1 MTTELDDL
9 KKKYKDFINIETPET
24 WFQFS
29 LPSLNRL
36 VGKGIKGGTILQ
48 LLGDKSTGKTSL
60 ALDLVANAQKEYTC
74 AYIDFERTYDIEYAR
89 FLGVDTD
96 SLILVKPDTAETGFM
111 IAEKLIEADIKLIVI
126 DSIAA
131 PVSNNEIE
139 KDVTDNERMAGT
151 AGLIT
156 RFLKRMIPKLDNSG
170 ALLILINQ
178 NRANISTMS
187 RKESKPF
194 GARFIQYAASTTIEL
209 ARIKNGD
216 DESIVQAYT
225 EKNKTGGKERSK
237 CEIVMTY
244 GKGFDVAVDVIN
256 LAIEFHL
263 TERKGAW
270 YNTSV
275 NGIDYKAQGMEQ
287 AKELFPIEQLKA
299 LVLAKLKE

>member
-1 MTTELDDL
+1 MSQLDDL
-9 KKKYKDFINIETPET
+9 KKQYKAFINPVVPET
-24 WFQFS
+24 NFTFS

-36 VGKGIKGGTILQ
+36 VGGSVRGGRILQ

-60 ALDLVANAQKEYTC
+60 ALDLVMNAQRDSKVC
-74 AYIDFERTYDIEYAR
+74 AYIDFERTYDQEYAR

-96 SLILVKPDTAETGFM
+96 TLILVKPDTAETGFM
-111 IAEKLIEADIKLIVI
+111 IAEKLIEADVSLIVI

-170 ALLILINQ
+170 ALLVLINQ

-194 GARFIQYAASTTIEL
+194 GARFIQYAASITIEL
-209 ARIKNGD
+209 SRIKNGD
-216 DESIVQAYT
+216 DESIVKAFT
-225 EKNKTGGKERSK
+225 EKNKTGGKERSM
-237 CEIVMTY
+237 CEVTMTY
-244 GKGFDVAVDVIN
+244 GMGFDVAIDVLLLALEMKLVDK
-256 LAIEFHL
+256 
-263 TERKGAW
+263 KGNWW
-270 YNTSV
+270 YSLDGTIKA
-275 NGIDYKAQGMEQ
+275 NGIEQ
-287 AKELFPIEQLKA
+287 AKSLFPIDY
-299 LVLAKLKE
+299 LKEQVCKNLLNQ